1 MGSNELKELF
11 APSNSLELGEETVK
25 VSEFRFG
32 QLSTAF
38 EFVDKYRE
46 ILYTSPNPGLDLLG
60 SGKEV
65 LDDVA
70 VLVEF
75 TTGKDRQ
82 WLDALSGGDALDL
95 IYKIIE
101 VNFDFFIQ
109 RFQRNSLDLALKLNS
124 LGQTSQPNSLP
135 TDTHGETSEPIPSS
149 K

>member
-1 MGSNELKELF
+1 MSKELKELF
-11 APSNSLELGEETVK
+11 PQENVIALSSESVT

-32 QLSTAF
+32 QLATAF

-46 ILYTSPNPGLDLLG
+46 ILYTSPNPGLDLLS

-82 WLDALSGGDALDL
+82 WLDSLSGGDALDL

-109 RFQRNSLDLALKLNS
+109 RFQRNSLDLARKLNS
-124 LGQTSQPNSLP
+124 LGETSQPNSLP
-135 TDTHGETSEPIPSS
+135 TDTSGEISEPIPSS